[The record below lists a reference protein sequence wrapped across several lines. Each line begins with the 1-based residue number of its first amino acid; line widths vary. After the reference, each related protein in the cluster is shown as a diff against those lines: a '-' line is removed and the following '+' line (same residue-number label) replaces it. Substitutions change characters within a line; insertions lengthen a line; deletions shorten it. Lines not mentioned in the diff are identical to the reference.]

1 MLIVASRT
9 TEITFPGRKSPV
21 RALVPVLDLM
31 NYSIEQSVAEL
42 TDRVNLKEG
51 IIDFVIANN
60 IEANEQVRAQIV
72 DDKEIYVLTLI
83 WVDLHSEPVVCL

>member
-31 NYSIEQSVAEL
+31 NYSTEQSVAEL